1 MSSIFNRLQRAWSV
15 FTSRSPTDEVSSGS
29 NGPWY
34 NIRPDRRRILPSNQK
49 TIVSAIYTQI
59 AIECR
64 NLDVRHVQK
73 DKDGKFQNEYDGP
86 LNNCFKRSANLDQ
99 TGRAFIQDLVMSMLD
114 EGCVAVVPTRADSNP
129 NYSDS
134 FNIEE
139 LRVGKITKWFPS
151 EIEVELYDEDSG
163 RKRQVR
169 VSKRTTAIIENPLY
183 AVMNTP
189 NSTLQRLN
197 RKLALLDVAD
207 ESAYSK
213 MDVIIQLPYDLRSD
227 RMQGMAKK
235 RSEDLENQL
244 RDSRYG
250 IGWAGISDKII
261 QLNRSPS
268 NQLLDQINALKEEL
282 YSQLGVTK
290 EVFDG
295 TANEQVMLNFYNKTI
310 SPIMTEITEEMTRKF
325 LSQNA
330 ITRGQEI
337 VFFRN
342 PFKLVPVNSI
352 GDIAD
357 KFTRNAILS
366 SNEFRE
372 IIGYKPSH
380 EPDADALR
388 NKNLNMSDNESATQ
402 QNTKGSEDP
411 NDVNKLLENVQ
422 NGMR

>member
-1 MSSIFNRLQRAWSV
+1 MSSIFNRFQRAWSV

-29 NGPWY
+29 NDPWY
-34 NIRPDRRRILPSNQK
+34 SIRPDRRRILPSNQK

-114 EGCVAVVPTRADSNP
+114 EGCVAVVPTRADRNP

-372 IIGYKPSH
+372 IIGYKPSD
-380 EPDADALR
+380 EADADALR
-388 NKNLNMSDNESATQ
+388 NKNLNMSDNELATQ
-402 QNTKGSEDP
+402 QNVKGSEDP

>member
-1 MSSIFNRLQRAWSV
+1 M
-15 FTSRSPTDEVSSGS
+15 
-29 NGPWY
+29 
-34 NIRPDRRRILPSNQK
+34 
-49 TIVSAIYTQI
+49 
-59 AIECR
+59 
-64 NLDVRHVQK
+64 QK

-114 EGCVAVVPTRADSNP
+114 EGCVAVVPTRADRNP

-372 IIGYKPSH
+372 IIGYKPSD
-380 EPDADALR
+380 EADADALR
-388 NKNLNMSDNESATQ
+388 NKNLNMSDNELATQ
-402 QNTKGSEDP
+402 QNVKGSEDP